1 MLVCF
6 LSQNLVCLSLLVIP
20 HRKEGNSDSVIG
32 PAKKLK
38 FDLFSA
44 FLIIFVFFISVIVL
58 ATATFTKVVHF
69 IVLFF
74 LQTRRKSKSCFLEG
88 NKKTFQVLLFC
99 CLFCCNAANC
109 FWQGFLTWGSG
120 IPPTVP
126 IPLSAVRCSGC
137 TELAAW
143 EGRPYTHP

>member
-20 HRKEGNSDSVIG
+20 HRKEGNSDSIIG
-32 PAKKLK
+32 QAKKLK

-44 FLIIFVFFISVIVL
+44 FLIFVFFISVIVL

-74 LQTRRKSKSCFLEG
+74 LQTRRESKFCYLEG
-88 NKKTFQVLLFC
+88 SKNISSSSVLLFV
-99 CLFCCNAANC
+99 LL
-109 FWQGFLTWGSG
+109 LTVFGRGS
-120 IPPTVP
+120 
-126 IPLSAVRCSGC
+126 
-137 TELAAW
+137 
-143 EGRPYTHP
+143 